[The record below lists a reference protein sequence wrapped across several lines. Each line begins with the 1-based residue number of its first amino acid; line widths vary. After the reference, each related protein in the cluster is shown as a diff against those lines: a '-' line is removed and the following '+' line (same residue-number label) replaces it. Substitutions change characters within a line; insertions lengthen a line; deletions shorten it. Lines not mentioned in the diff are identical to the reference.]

1 MAKAPDKT
9 GEGRSAEPTDSDRLA
24 DGLKDMPAVPLHPL
38 MAHPTAAF
46 AAATAIGFGL
56 ATHMTSVFLGSLHGA
71 LEATGK
77 LARKLEEE
85 QAGDGAKG
93 EDAATTDAAPTAVV
107 ADAKPLKEA
116 KPRTT
121 KAKAAKPTPLKPATP
136 KPAATLKPAATAK
149 LAATVKPTAAR
160 RSASAVMTE
169 APKKAAA
176 VTVVKTAKTKG
187 RADDLK
193 RIEGIGPKLEQLLN
207 ARGIRRFAD
216 LAALDAGEIEAL
228 DTAIGLDG
236 RALRDDW
243 AGQARK
249 LARGRE

>member
-116 KPRTT
+116 KPRST

-149 LAATVKPTAAR
+149 PTAAR
-160 RSASAVMTE
+160 RSPSAVMTE

>member
-9 GEGRSAEPTDSDRLA
+9 GEGRSAQPADSDRFA
-24 DGLKDMPAVPLHPL
+24 DALKDMPAVPLHPL

-71 LEATGK
+71 LEASGK
-77 LARKLEEE
+77 LARRLEEE
-85 QAGDGAKG
+85 QANAEAKG
-93 EDAATTDAAPTAVV
+93 EDAGLAAEPVVV
-107 ADAKPLKEA
+107 ADVRPS
-116 KPRTT
+116 
-121 KAKAAKPTPLKPATP
+121 KASRSRPATAQAAKPMALKPATANAAAA
-136 KPAATLKPAATAK
+136 KPVT
-149 LAATVKPTAAR
+149 AR
-160 RSASAVMTE
+160 RSSAAITTE

-176 VTVVKTAKTKG
+176 VTVAKTAKANG

-193 RIEGIGPKLEQLLN
+193 KIEGIGPKLEQVLN

-216 LAALDAGEIEAL
+216 LAALDAAELEAL
-228 DTAIGLDG
+228 DAAIGLDG
-236 RALRDDW
+236 RAIRDDW

-249 LARGRE
+249 LARGRK

>member
-9 GEGRSAEPTDSDRLA
+9 REGRSAGPVDSNRLA
-24 DGLKDMPAVPLHPL
+24 DALKDMPVVPLHPL
-38 MAHPTAAF
+38 MAHPSAAF

-85 QAGDGAKG
+85 QANAEAKG
-93 EDAATTDAAPTAVV
+93 EDAGAADDTETV
-107 ADAKPLKEA
+107 ADTDVKLPEAA

-121 KAKAAKPTPLKPATP
+121 KARAAKPVA
-136 KPAATLKPAATAK
+136 LKPAAPKRAK
-149 LAATVKPTAAR
+149 AAAAKPVTAR
-160 RSASAVMTE
+160 RSSTAITTE
-169 APKKAAA
+169 APKKPAA
-176 VTVVKTAKTKG
+176 VTVAKTAKANG

-193 RIEGIGPKLEQLLN
+193 KIEGIGPKLEQVLN

-216 LAALDAGEIEAL
+216 LAALDAVEVEAL
-228 DTAIGLDG
+228 DAAIGLDG
-236 RALRDDW
+236 RAIRDDW
-243 AGQARK
+243 AGQARN
-249 LARGRE
+249 LARGRK

>member
-9 GEGRSAEPTDSDRLA
+9 GEGRSAQPADSDRFA
-24 DGLKDMPAVPLHPL
+24 DALKDMPAVPLHPL

-71 LEATGK
+71 LEASGK
-77 LARKLEEE
+77 LARRLEEE
-85 QAGDGAKG
+85 QANAEG
-93 EDAATTDAAPTAVV
+93 EDAGLAASIATVAV
-107 ADAKPLKEA
+107 ADVKPS
-116 KPRTT
+116 
-121 KAKAAKPTPLKPATP
+121 KAKRTKPATAQAAKPMALKPATP
-136 KPAATLKPAATAK
+136 KPANAAAAKPVT
-149 LAATVKPTAAR
+149 AR
-160 RSASAVMTE
+160 RSSAAITTE

-176 VTVVKTAKTKG
+176 VTVAKTAKANG

-193 RIEGIGPKLEQLLN
+193 KIEGIGPKLEQVLN

-216 LAALDAGEIEAL
+216 LAALDAAELEAL
-228 DTAIGLDG
+228 DAAIGLDG
-236 RALRDDW
+236 RAIRDDW

-249 LARGRE
+249 LARGRK

>member
-9 GEGRSAEPTDSDRLA
+9 GEGRSAQPADSDRFA
-24 DGLKDMPAVPLHPL
+24 DALKDMPAAPLHPL

-71 LEATGK
+71 LEASGK
-77 LARKLEEE
+77 LARRLEEE
-85 QAGDGAKG
+85 QANAEAKG
-93 EDAATTDAAPTAVV
+93 EDAGLAAESVVV
-107 ADAKPLKEA
+107 ADVKPSKASRSRPAKARTAKPMA
-116 KPRTT
+116 
-121 KAKAAKPTPLKPATP
+121 LKPATP
-136 KPAATLKPAATAK
+136 KPATANAAAAKPVT
-149 LAATVKPTAAR
+149 AR
-160 RSASAVMTE
+160 RSSAAITTE

-176 VTVVKTAKTKG
+176 VTVAKTAKANG

-193 RIEGIGPKLEQLLN
+193 KIEGIGPKLEQVLN

-216 LAALDAGEIEAL
+216 LAALAAAELEAL
-228 DTAIGLDG
+228 DAAIGLDG
-236 RALRDDW
+236 RAIRDDW

-249 LARGRE
+249 LARGRK

>member
-93 EDAATTDAAPTAVV
+93 DDAGSTDAAPTAAV
-107 ADAKPLKEA
+107 ADSKPLKEA

-121 KAKAAKPTPLKPATP
+121 KAKAAKPTALKPATP
-136 KPAATLKPAATAK
+136 KPAATA
-149 LAATVKPTAAR
+149 KPTAAR
-160 RSASAVMTE
+160 RSPSAVMTE
-169 APKKAAA
+169 APKKAAP
-176 VTVVKTAKTKG
+176 VTVAKTPKTKG

>member
-9 GEGRSAEPTDSDRLA
+9 GEGRSAQPADSDRLA
-24 DGLKDMPAVPLHPL
+24 DALKDMPAVPLHPL

-71 LEATGK
+71 LEASGK
-77 LARKLEEE
+77 LARRLEEE
-85 QAGDGAKG
+85 QANAEAKG
-93 EDAATTDAAPTAVV
+93 EDAGLAAEAVV
-107 ADAKPLKEA
+107 VAGVKPSKATRSRPAKAKTAKPMAL
-116 KPRTT
+116 T
-121 KAKAAKPTPLKPATP
+121 PATP
-136 KPAATLKPAATAK
+136 KPANAAA
-149 LAATVKPTAAR
+149 VKPVTAR
-160 RSASAVMTE
+160 RSSAAITTE

-176 VTVVKTAKTKG
+176 VTVAKSAKSNG

-193 RIEGIGPKLEQLLN
+193 KIEGIGPKLEQVLN

-216 LAALDAGEIEAL
+216 LAALDAAELEAL
-228 DTAIGLDG
+228 DAAIGLDG
-236 RALRDDW
+236 RAIRDDW

-249 LARGRE
+249 LARGRK

>member
-9 GEGRSAEPTDSDRLA
+9 GEGRSAQPADSDRLA
-24 DGLKDMPAVPLHPL
+24 DALKDMPAVPLHPL

-71 LEATGK
+71 LEASGK
-77 LARKLEEE
+77 LARRLEEE
-85 QAGDGAKG
+85 QANAEG
-93 EDAATTDAAPTAVV
+93 EDAGLAASIATVAV
-107 ADAKPLKEA
+107 ADVKPS
-116 KPRTT
+116 
-121 KAKAAKPTPLKPATP
+121 KAKRTKPATAQAAKPMALKPATP
-136 KPAATLKPAATAK
+136 KPATANAAAAKPVT
-149 LAATVKPTAAR
+149 AR
-160 RSASAVMTE
+160 RSSAAITTE

-176 VTVVKTAKTKG
+176 VTVAKTAKANG

-193 RIEGIGPKLEQLLN
+193 KIEGIGPKLEQVLN

-216 LAALDAGEIEAL
+216 LVALDAAELEAL
-228 DTAIGLDG
+228 DAAIGLDG
-236 RALRDDW
+236 RAIRDDW

-249 LARGRE
+249 LARGRK